1 MFERLLLKVLVEK
14 FGKYIAGLDEE
25 NLEIAVLAG
34 EIRLADLR
42 LKPSALDD
50 LNLPVL
56 VRYGTIGTLK
66 IDVPWAHLSSQ
77 SVCITLEDVYLVAS
91 PLDKM
96 DWSANDTRDYV
107 LLAKRRR
114 IREAEAIK
122 LKRKE
127 LELAAEGGGGASEQ
141 TWYQKLFLKVI
152 DNVKI
157 TVRNVHLRFEDA
169 TSNPSRAFAIGI
181 VLRELHFI
189 STNAEGGELFV
200 QRAPDG
206 TMHKC
211 ARVQDLALYANS
223 PARLMIMD
231 LPPDARARRMGA
243 MIDGVDARR
252 HAYVL
257 PPISPTARLVVND
270 RLNLA
275 FPFKYRVALDFGAVR
290 LQVNR
295 AQVRSTF
302 LLFTRIHSFVYS
314 NPFLLFTRIR
324 AQLEDATH
332 LQRAFDAMSR
342 LALSEQRAGRV
353 QPHPD
358 RPARGPLESP
368 REWWRYAVRRVAV
381 KNEMLLQWHDV
392 VERAMNRARYIRVY
406 NRCAAAAALDLGVAV
421 ASASVA
427 AATSAPSSAPAPSA
441 RAGAGSDAAR
451 VSRADE
457 SALDDLEF
465 LLSVDDILVFRA
477 VAVAER
483 AGTSRSGTP
492 SAPSTPSRA
501 SPSGAAAAA
510 PAQGDGAA
518 AADAVAAAGGGGGG
532 WFSGVSGWLFGGDA
546 GEDALELTCEER
558 RALADAVDYHDTLA
572 LAALP
577 PDFIIADTSC
587 RLERVVLALNDG

>member
-152 DNVKI
+152 DNVKV

-295 AQVRSTF
+295 AQ
-302 LLFTRIHSFVYS
+302 
-314 NPFLLFTRIR
+314 
-324 AQLEDATH
+324 LEDATH

-421 ASASVA
+421 ASASAA

-483 AGTSRSGTP
+483 AGTSRSGMP

-501 SPSGAAAAA
+501 SPSSAAAAA